1 MLSTQYLTHS
11 NDSDGDSSNDDTADT
26 CIGPA
31 THHSTQHSVSGGS
44 CWTRVFLFF
53 GAGSTGR
60 RGRNTVRELY
70 CICNCIN
77 SEGMRV
83 IGVLGEWGVVDL

>member
-26 CIGPA
+26 CTVPA
-31 THHSTQHSVSGGS
+31 MHHSTQHSVSGGY
-44 CWTRVFLFF
+44 CWTRVFLF
-53 GAGSTGR
+53 GGRAGR

-83 IGVLGEWGVVDL
+83 TGVLGE